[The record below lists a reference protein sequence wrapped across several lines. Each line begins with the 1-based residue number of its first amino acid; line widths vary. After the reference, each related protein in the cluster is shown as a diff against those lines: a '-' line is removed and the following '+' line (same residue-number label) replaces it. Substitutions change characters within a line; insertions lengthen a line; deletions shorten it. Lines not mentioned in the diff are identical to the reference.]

1 MCAYVGEGVS
11 VDVYMGGGQKA
22 ASGVVLRKA
31 VILFRT
37 RVSHWHGVEQLG
49 GAGWLLAGVLLC
61 FPGTGITSVHHYTQ
75 HCYMVLG
82 IKLRSSY
89 VQGGHFRGK

>member
-1 MCAYVGEGVS
+1 M
-11 VDVYMGGGQKA
+11 DVCMGGGQKP

-31 VILFRT
+31 IILLCT
-37 RVSHWHGVEQLG
+37 RVSHWHGVQQLG
-49 GAGWLLAGVLLC
+49 WAGWLLAGVLLY
-61 FPGTGITSVHHYTQ
+61 FPGTGITSVRHYTQ

-89 VQGGHFRGK
+89 MQGGHFRGK